1 MINQY
6 IGEQIRRYREKLGL
20 KQQDVANALQ
30 VSPQAVSKWE
40 RGDNA
45 PDVSLL
51 VPLSKLLGITTDALL
66 GYHSKVPDIFDA
78 AVFCS
83 QVFGYAAKAKGLEL
97 KEVSIW
103 ANGFFYQITEAVLH
117 HDGIPVKYMGDTF
130 LAFFS
135 GPDYKQRAVSAAQ
148 QAWRV
153 VADPL
158 VIALNSGKIYLGS
171 IGHEEYS
178 RPDIM
183 GNAVNMTF
191 MLLEKLFSAGESR
204 IGASGAFLPDLHD
217 EYPVTKFGDVVF
229 SGQEKPTAVYEIAP
243 GKPAG

>member
-6 IGEQIRRYREKLGL
+6 IGEQIRKNREKLGL

-40 RGDNA
+40 RGENA
-45 PDVSLL
+45 PDISLL
-51 VPLSKLLGITTDALL
+51 VPLAKLLSITIDALL

-78 AVFCS
+78 SIFCS
-83 QVFGYAAKAKGLEL
+83 QVFGYAAKSNELEL

-103 ANGFFYQITEAVLH
+103 ANGFFYKITESVLH
-117 HDGIPVKYMGDTF
+117 YDGIPVKYMGDTF

-135 GPDYKQRAVSAAQ
+135 GPGHKQRAADAAGE
-148 QAWRV
+148 AWRV
-153 VADPL
+153 VSDEL

-178 RPDIM
+178 RPDIT
-183 GNAVNMTF
+183 GNAVNITF
-191 MLLEKLFSAGESR
+191 MLLEKLFQTGESR
-204 IGASGAFLPDLHD
+204 IGALGDFVVDLKNNHHITKLD
-217 EYPVTKFGDVVF
+217 EVLF
-229 SGQEKPTAVYEIAP
+229 SGQELPISIYDIKVDQ
-243 GKPAG
+243 KRK

>member
-6 IGEQIRRYREKLGL
+6 IGEQIRKNREKLGL

-45 PDVSLL
+45 PDISFL
-51 VPLSKLLGITTDALL
+51 VPLAKIFGITVDSLL
-66 GYHSKVPDIFDA
+66 GYHNKVPDIFNA
-78 AVFCS
+78 SIFCC
-83 QVFGYAAKAKGLEL
+83 QVLGYAAKSTELEL

-103 ANGFFYQITEAVLH
+103 ANGFFHQITETVLH

-135 GPDYKQRAVSAAQ
+135 GPDNKMRAVEAALK
-148 QAWRV
+148 AWRV

-158 VIALNSGKIYLGS
+158 VIALNAGMIYLGS
-171 IGHEEYS
+171 IGHEAYS

-183 GNAVNMTF
+183 GNAVNITF
-191 MLLEKLFSAGESR
+191 MLLEKLFQAGESH
-204 IGASGAFLPDLHD
+204 IGAL
-217 EYPVTKFGDVVF
+217 GDFVIDIKESYTFCKYDAVIF
-229 SGQEKPTAVYEIAP
+229 SGQEKPITIYDIQP
-243 GKPAG
+243 HKG

>member
-6 IGEQIRRYREKLGL
+6 IGEQIRKHREKLGL

-78 AVFCS
+78 AVFCC
-83 QVFGYAAKAKGLEL
+83 QVFGYAAKSNSLEL

-135 GPDYKQRAVSAAQ
+135 GPDYINRAAEAARE
-148 QAWRV
+148 AWRI

-178 RPDIM
+178 RPDIT

-191 MLLEKLFSAGESR
+191 MLLERLFGGGESR
-204 IGASGAFLPDLHD
+204 IGALGDFVADLD
-217 EYPVTKFGDVVF
+217 ERFHTDKLKEMIF
-229 SGQEKPTAVYEIAP
+229 SGQESPRSVYAVDP
-243 GKPAG
+243 GSRS

>member
-66 GYHSKVPDIFDA
+66 GYQSRVPDIFEA
-78 AVFCS
+78 AVFCC
-83 QVFGYAAKAKGLEL
+83 QVFGYAARSNDLEL

-135 GPDYKQRAVSAAQ
+135 GPDYKNRAAEAARE
-148 QAWRV
+148 AWRV
-153 VADPL
+153 VADSL
-158 VIALNSGKIYLGS
+158 VIALNSGPIYLGA
-171 IGHEEYS
+171 IGHGEYS

-183 GNAVNMTF
+183 GSAVNMTF
-191 MLLEKLFSAGESR
+191 MLLEELFSAGESR
-204 IGASGAFLPDLHD
+204 IGSLGPFIRDLD
-217 EYPVTKFGDVVF
+217 EEFRFTKFGDVVF
-229 SGQEKPTAVYEIAP
+229 SGGENPVTVYEIMP
-243 GKPAG
+243 DTLSD